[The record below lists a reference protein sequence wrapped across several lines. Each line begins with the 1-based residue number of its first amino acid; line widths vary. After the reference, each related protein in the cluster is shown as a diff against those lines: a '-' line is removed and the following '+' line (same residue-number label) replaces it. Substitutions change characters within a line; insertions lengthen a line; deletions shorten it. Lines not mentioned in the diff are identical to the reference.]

1 MRACYLEHADTARF
15 LCERDPTALRIKN
28 FTGQTCMDLTSQS
41 LNPLIANLLEK
52 KYLETFS
59 DELQTKNT
67 KLGNSRNKM
76 FRNVLPTTH
85 SPFENNRIRMVQNES
100 FFSKNDENDG
110 NQSCKDQFNSDN
122 MLIRYIIHYD
132 LPIVLPC
139 SKTLLCICT
148 YINSLK
154 FIQTSFINSNTWRA
168 KSLDGH
174 DRSSSSSSINSN
186 PAKHGYHQPTN
197 NCKTNLRDLQKPLT
211 IHVDYQLPGSVS
223 SGPRSHRT
231 ISSAH
236 TNTSLSNGARDTCA
250 SLHVPSSNVIKS
262 NIICPHGQRRL
273 SKR

>member
-1 MRACYLEHADTARF
+1 MCFPQRCTHHLKTTESRWYKTNPFLQKMMRTVETKAAKINSI
-15 LCERDPTALRIKN
+15 RIICWWGTL
-28 FTGQTCMDLTSQS
+28 FTTISS
-41 LNPLIANLLEK
+41 PLI
-52 KYLETFS
+52 
-59 DELQTKNT
+59 
-67 KLGNSRNKM
+67 
-76 FRNVLPTTH
+76 
-85 SPFENNRIRMVQNES
+85 
-100 FFSKNDENDG
+100 
-110 NQSCKDQFNSDN
+110 
-122 MLIRYIIHYD
+122 
-132 LPIVLPC
+132 
-139 SKTLLCICT
+139 TLLDICT
-148 YINSLK
+148 YIYSLK